1 MFWIFLVSLLFGTVL
16 LASAVFAYKFYTVS
30 KKVIEVQ
37 SPSSFFQGLKQI
49 TTGKKKTL
57 KGEETGRINILIL
70 GIAGKDYPGE
80 NLTDTI
86 MIVSINPKT
95 YQTALLSIP
104 RDLYTKIPD
113 TKNYTKI
120 NALYIHGKEKYGSTA
135 SGVENLKKALAEI
148 TGLEINYYIAVDFEG
163 FKKIIDEI
171 GGISVLVPNDIHD
184 ERYPGPNFTY
194 QTFDVKKG
202 LQKMDGETALK
213 YVRTRHDQNGDF
225 GRAYRQQQILGAVR
239 QKIFSLKTM
248 LNIIFLNNILNALGE
263 HIRTDVPLSDLDS
276 FLDLIKKIDTHI
288 TTNEVLDSRGPDSLL
303 VVSHTALGGVR
314 AYILIPRT
322 GNYSEIQERAK
333 NIFNL
338 DAIRRK
344 KKAIKKEKATVAI
357 INESGSRS
365 LAGKIKRL
373 LEGFDYETRVVS
385 NKSADKNFT
394 TYETIIYDMTGGKK
408 PFSVEDIS
416 KKLQAKVSFDIT
428 TDLTSQCQE
437 DFCLVLGKDL
447 SEIWDYEEN
456 SLEDLERGYDKQ
468 KIDEKTYIELL
479 KRGSSKKFVK

>member
-1 MFWIFLVSLLFGTVL
+1 M
-16 LASAVFAYKFYTVS
+16 
-30 KKVIEVQ
+30 
-37 SPSSFFQGLKQI
+37 
-49 TTGKKKTL
+49 
-57 KGEETGRINILIL
+57 
-70 GIAGKDYPGE
+70 
-80 NLTDTI
+80 
-86 MIVSINPKT
+86 
-95 YQTALLSIP
+95 
-104 RDLYTKIPD
+104 
-113 TKNYTKI
+113 
-120 NALYIHGKEKYGSTA
+120 
-135 SGVENLKKALAEI
+135 
-148 TGLEINYYIAVDFEG
+148 
-163 FKKIIDEI
+163 
-171 GGISVLVPNDIHD
+171 
-184 ERYPGPNFTY
+184 
-194 QTFDVKKG
+194 
-202 LQKMDGETALK
+202 
-213 YVRTRHDQNGDF
+213 
-225 GRAYRQQQILGAVR
+225 
-239 QKIFSLKTM
+239 
-248 LNIIFLNNILNALGE
+248 
-263 HIRTDVPLSDLDS
+263 
-276 FLDLIKKIDTHI
+276 
-288 TTNEVLDSRGPDSLL
+288 DSRGPDSLL

-373 LEGFDYETRVVS
+373 LERFDYETRVVS